1 MDRSGLD
8 ISPLIPHRGAMCLLD
23 SIESWAEDHIVCR
36 ATSHRRPDNPLR
48 DDSGLRALCSI
59 EYAAQAIA
67 AHAALLREPSGRS
80 LVSGVLASAR
90 DVTVMLSHLDD
101 LLGPL
106 TIRATLLLTHEEG
119 SIYDVMMTGDG
130 RTVMTGRL
138 SVMMSADHPHMV
150 QPASPEGVA

>member
-1 MDRSGLD
+1 
-8 ISPLIPHRGAMCLLD
+8 
-23 SIESWAEDHIVCR
+23 
-36 ATSHRRPDNPLR
+36 
-48 DDSGLRALCSI
+48 
-59 EYAAQAIA
+59 
-67 AHAALLREPSGRS
+67 
-80 LVSGVLASAR
+80 LASAR

-150 QPASPEGVA
+150 QPASSEGVA